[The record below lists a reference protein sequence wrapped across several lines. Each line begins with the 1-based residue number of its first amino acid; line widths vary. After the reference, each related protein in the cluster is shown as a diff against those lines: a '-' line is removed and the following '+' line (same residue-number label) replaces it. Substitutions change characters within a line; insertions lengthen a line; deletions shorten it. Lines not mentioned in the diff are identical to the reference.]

1 MNETTEQL
9 VEFSSPEDVQ
19 IGFRPALARPQIQQH
34 ARVDRFASAGGDA
47 VVLDPQG
54 PPGLS
59 APLPLGSWS

>member
-19 IGFRPALARPQIQQH
+19 IGFRPALARPQIQRH
-34 ARVDRFASAGGDA
+34 ARADRFASAGGDA
-47 VVLDPQG
+47 VVLDP
-54 PPGLS
+54 PGLS